1 MMTHIIHKSIL
12 MSHSTNCFPSCNTL
26 TTRMRTRTRLND
38 IYGKIRFELPLIH
51 ILTYQEMQPFLYT
64 CDPRLVKISFL
75 CHCLTQEPNFSRCYE
90 YTVRKIDEG
99 LHRISTMSV
108 LQFMQD
114 CSKTIQFIIAILD
127 IALGQGPHLNY
138 EGQGS
143 R

>member
-1 MMTHIIHKSIL
+1 MTQ
-12 MSHSTNCFPSCNTL
+12 
-26 TTRMRTRTRLND
+26 D
-38 IYGKIRFELPLIH
+38 
-51 ILTYQEMQPFLYT
+51 
-64 CDPRLVKISFL
+64 
-75 CHCLTQEPNFSRCYE
+75 PNFSRCYE

-99 LHRISTMSV
+99 LHWISTMSV

-127 IALGQGPHLNY
+127 IALGQGPRLTY